1 MVTQCTMMARGV
13 ALRQPVP
20 TRVRQRRGTLRRS
33 RSSRASVPRAGV
45 FGLGAPELAVVVGV
59 GALLFGPSK
68 LPELG
73 RSVGKSVR
81 GFQVRLTNALGWAY
95 SFVIIIIV

>member
-1 MVTQCTMMARGV
+1 M
-13 ALRQPVP
+13 
-20 TRVRQRRGTLRRS
+20 
-33 RSSRASVPRAGV
+33 

-81 GFQVRLTNALGWAY
+81 GFQVRLTDSLGLAS
-95 SFVIIIIV
+95 SFVVVVVIIILKKGKGKRFVND